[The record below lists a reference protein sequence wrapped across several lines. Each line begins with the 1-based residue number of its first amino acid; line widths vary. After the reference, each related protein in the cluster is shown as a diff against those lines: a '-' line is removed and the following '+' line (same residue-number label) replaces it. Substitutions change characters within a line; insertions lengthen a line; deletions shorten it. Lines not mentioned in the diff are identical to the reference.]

1 MPNAMCTDSGFL
13 NVIDAGT
20 VAYGEMLQRQKSLFD
35 AMVDRKKTGLPAGS
49 DTLILV
55 EHEPVFTIGRHG
67 KESNML
73 VSEQYLA
80 SRGIELVHIGRGG
93 DITFHGPGQ
102 LVAYPVI
109 DMQRHSLGVKQYI
122 WCLEEAVIRTLAD
135 YGIRGERVDGATG
148 VWIDKALPSE
158 RKICAIGVKCS
169 RFVTMHG
176 LALNVNTDLSYFTAI
191 NPCGFTDKGVTSIER
206 ELGRKVPMDDVKKR
220 FVSHFKNVIG

>member
-1 MPNAMCTDSGFL
+1 MCTDSGFL

-35 AMVDRKKTGLPAGS
+35 AMVDRKKTGLPSGD

-122 WCLEEAVIRTLAD
+122 WRLEEAVILTLAD

-206 ELGRKVPMDDVKKR
+206 ELGRKVPMDEVKKS
-220 FVSHFKNVIG
+220 FVGHFKNVIG